1 MLIVKT
7 NLYKI
12 LGSKNIQGFWSL
24 GLKGMKFLL
33 GQNNSCEYLIQERSR
48 PLAFA
53 GLRGMAILRPGV
65 CAKYDS
71 GL

>member
-24 GLKGMKFLL
+24 GLIGMKFLL
-33 GQNNSCEYLIQERSR
+33 GQNHSHIPNTGEEQAL
-48 PLAFA
+48 
-53 GLRGMAILRPGV
+53 GL
-65 CAKYDS
+65 
-71 GL
+71 